1 MNKIL
6 LTLNIVLLIAV
17 GALYYLYCQYRT
29 SYADK
34 ITEANKAVANSYKV
48 AYFELDTLQ
57 NEYDYY
63 KEVREYLNHKDA
75 QITKQ
80 LNTLRNNY
88 MNKVKEYQEKGPSM
102 SQTEQ
107 SQYQQVL
114 MNMQNNYT
122 QQEHDL
128 GQDMQ
133 AEQMRKLQE
142 VKKRIQDFLRSYCR
156 EKGYAYVFAS
166 DDYDN
171 LYYKDTVRDITPEV
185 VRLLNEDYKKS
196 KKP

>member
-17 GALYYLYCQYRT
+17 GTLYYLYYQYT
-29 SYADK
+29 NSDAHK

-48 AYFELDTLQ
+48 AYFELDSLQ
-57 NEYDYY
+57 NQYEFY
-63 KEVREYLNHKDA
+63 KEVREYLNNKDA
-75 QITKQ
+75 QITKK
-80 LNTLRNNY
+80 LNELRNNY
-88 MNKVKEYQEKGPSM
+88 MNKVKEYQQKGPTM

-107 SQYQQVL
+107 GEFQQVL
-114 MNMQNNYT
+114 MNMQNNYS

-142 VKKRIQDFLRSYCR
+142 VKKKIQDFLKAYCR
-156 EKGYAYVFAS
+156 NQGYAYVFAS

>member
-6 LTLNIVLLIAV
+6 LTLNIILLIAV
-17 GALYYLYCQYRT
+17 GALYYLYYLYT
-29 SYADK
+29 NSDEHK

-48 AYFELDTLQ
+48 AYFELDSLQ
-57 NEYDYY
+57 NQYEFY
-63 KEVREYLNHKDA
+63 KEIRDYLNSKDA
-75 QITKQ
+75 QITKK
-80 LNTLRNNY
+80 LNELRNNY
-88 MNKVKEYQEKGPSM
+88 MNKVKEYQQKGPTM

-107 SQYQQVL
+107 GEFQQVL
-114 MNMQNNYT
+114 MNMQNNYS

-142 VKKRIQDFLRSYCR
+142 VKKKIQDFLKTYCR
-156 EKGYAYVFAS
+156 DQGYAYVFAS